1 MTEDPQTHAQPFR
14 PRARLMLLLGDQLIR
29 DVGIALVELVKNAY
43 DADADRCEI
52 TLCGVDQAGEG
63 ASIVVEDDGVGMDVE
78 TVLNVWLEPG
88 TENRK
93 TQRARGTRTRRYGRL
108 PLGEKG
114 VGRFAVHKLGR
125 RVRLVTRK
133 SRHQEVVVE
142 IDWREFERARYL
154 ADVPIEVR
162 ERPPEV
168 FRGRRRGTRIEISDL
183 RDSPWKRTRVQS
195 VHRAISSI
203 RSPFGGP
210 GEFEPTLEMDPDPGW
225 LRGLLS
231 PEQVLEESLFRFSG
245 RVEGDRLSYEY
256 EFAPRGRLEGIE
268 GRRAEKRRMPVQ
280 LPILDPAAR
289 RSKTQRIDLAD
300 HAIGSLEIDFRIF
313 DRDPK
318 ILRLSATDPVGL
330 GQFLDRSGGIRVY
343 RDGVRVYDYGEPGND
358 WLELGARRL
367 KRPTRRIGNNQ
378 IVGAVHL
385 DLASSSDLIEKTN
398 REGFVEND
406 AFQAFRYAILFAVA
420 QAEAERS
427 VDKSRIRRVTSPGKK
442 KPVLDD
448 LAQLR
453 GEIESRGL
461 GDSLGPYLSRIESQ
475 YREALDRLLS
485 AAGAG
490 LNLAAV
496 LHEVERGVRDF
507 EKSLE
512 RGDKRPRLLNA
523 AQEMARTI
531 DGLTWL
537 TRRSGRAPIDARDL
551 VRQALFNS
559 EHRLRAHGVEV
570 SDGLALGDANFRFE
584 CSRRLMVA
592 SLMNLIDNAIYWL
605 ENKGGASKRLH
616 LGTTH
621 EPDGNPGIVVADN
634 GPGFDDS
641 PEDLIEPFFTRK
653 PEGMG
658 LGLHIVDEVMKT
670 HSGDL
675 RFPATGEI
683 SLPEGLEGAVVLLE
697 FPQD

>member
-1 MTEDPQTHAQPFR
+1 MTKDSKAHSQPFR

-43 DADADRCEI
+43 DADADTCEV
-52 TLCGVDQAGEG
+52 TLRAVDQAGPE
-63 ASIVVEDDGVGMDVE
+63 ASIVVEDDGVGMNLD

-88 TENRK
+88 TEHRK
-93 TQRARGTRTRRYGRL
+93 NQRARGTRTRRYGRL

-133 SRHQEVVVE
+133 SRGPEVVVD

-162 ERPPEV
+162 ERSPEH
-168 FRGRRRGTRIEISDL
+168 FRGKRRGTRIEISDL
-183 RDSPWKRTRVQS
+183 RDSPWARTRVQT
-195 VHRAISSI
+195 VHRAITSI
-203 RSPFGGP
+203 RSPFEGP
-210 GEFEPTLEMDPDPGW
+210 GQFEPALKLEPDPGW

-231 PEQVLEESLFRFSG
+231 PDQVLEESLFRFSA
-245 RVEGDRLSYEY
+245 RMEDDRLSYDY
-256 EFAPRGRLEGIE
+256 EFVPRGQLRGVE
-268 GRRAEKRRMPVQ
+268 GRRVKKQRMPVQ
-280 LPILDPAAR
+280 LPILDPSSR
-289 RSKTQRIDLAD
+289 RSKTQRVRLGE
-300 HAIGSLEIDFRIF
+300 HAIGTLEIDFRIF

-318 ILRLSATDPVGL
+318 ILRLSAVDPVGL
-330 GQFLDRSGGIRVY
+330 GQFLDRSGGIRIY

-367 KRPTRRIGNNQ
+367 KKPTRRIGNNQ

-385 DLASSSDLIEKTN
+385 ALASSGDLIEKTN

-406 AFQAFRYAILFAVA
+406 AFQEFRYAVLFAIA

-427 VDKSRIRRVTSPGKK
+427 VDKSRIRKITSPGKK

-453 GEIESRGL
+453 EEIESRGL
-461 GDSLGPYLSRIESQ
+461 ADALGPYLSRIESQ

-490 LNLAAV
+490 LNLSAV

-512 RGDKRPRLLNA
+512 RGEKRPRLLNA
-523 AQEMARTI
+523 VQDIARTV

-537 TRRSGRAPIDARDL
+537 TRRSGRGEIDARDL

-559 EHRLRAHGVEV
+559 EHRLSAHGIEV
-570 SDGLALGDANFRFE
+570 SDGLALGDANFRIK
-584 CSRRLMVA
+584 CSRRLIVA
-592 SLMNLIDNAIYWL
+592 SLMNLIDNSIYWL
-605 ENKGGASKRLH
+605 ENKGGSDKRLH

-634 GPGFDDS
+634 GPGFDDP
-641 PEDLIEPFFTRK
+641 PEELVEPFFTRK

-670 HSGDL
+670 HDARL
-675 RFPATGEI
+675 RFPARGEI
-683 SLPEGLEGAVVLLE
+683 SLPEGLGGAVVLLE
-697 FPQD
+697 FP